1 VSKLKFLPLAC
12 LLAGLFLAANADA
25 ANSVVRFRI
34 SYGYTPFGDI
44 DVELFDDAKPITVTN
59 FLYQVQT
66 DAYDRTFLHR
76 VVPEFVLQGG
86 LYSVENPYTTDFFK
100 AMKRIPEG
108 PPITNEFNVGPRI
121 SNTFGTLAMALS
133 STNIAGNDYPLLDT
147 ATTSWFFNLVDNTDQ
162 LDPNYVVFGRVKSG
176 ASKLNFFN
184 TLAEDAGVIV
194 MQTDLFRGTG
204 LSWLF
209 SQCNDPVLAG
219 EGQIQL
225 EALPVAYFFFDCP
238 FYSDLFNVQIS
249 MVSGRDVAPPKIT
262 IAPIGVKQTIS
273 NDTHLVSGTVT
284 DNMGV
289 DQVRVYL
296 GAGNAVLAD
305 LNTNTHTWSATL
317 TNIPPGTNIVYVE
330 ATDFAGNRVTKPG
343 TFFRSVTAPI
353 GLSIAGTGC
362 RDMEVVTTNAM
373 SELVTNFVTVCG
385 GTITGATNGQ
395 PLEIGRAQKITAVP
409 APGNLFAGWYENGL
423 LVWSAPTYPFFID
436 LSQTNRNITAAFN
449 TNLFPYVKGTYTGIF
464 CNSEQVE
471 EVSSGFFSLTV
482 GDVGTYSAKVSMGG
496 KTYPMTG
503 TFDSGSGK
511 NLNFLFRPESNQRL
525 TSEVFWVRMTLDLTP
540 ESIGGSGHLSGT
552 FSNAITIGVIT
563 NVLHEVIT
571 TNIDMVNGIETYVT
585 NFMTVPE
592 TNYFNTNWTA
602 ELHADRAVYS
612 ATRPAPQEGK
622 YTLLIP
628 AATNSTSGPFGD
640 GYGRAT
646 INSKGSLTFSGSLAD
661 GTKVTQKAAIS
672 KNGNWPLYLSLYKK
686 KGMLLSRIL
695 IDTNQTDDLSGLMNW
710 FKRTQVA
717 KYYGTGFTNESM
729 IIGSRF
735 TPPTATTR
743 LLELTAGVAGFTNG
757 GLVADFANDVTLD
770 AAGKV
775 TNLDTNKL
783 SLNLNKSSGLITGA
797 VTPPTGGR
805 SLPIKGAVLQRQN
818 RGSGYFLG
826 TNNTSGRV
834 SLGQ

>member
-1 VSKLKFLPLAC
+1 MSKLKFLPLAC
-12 LLAGLFLAANADA
+12 LLAGLFVAANADA
-25 ANSVVRFRI
+25 ANSVVRFRL

-44 DVELFDDAKPITVTN
+44 DVELFDDAKPITVSN

-76 VVPEFVLQGG
+76 VVPDFIVQGG
-86 LYSVENPYTTDFFK
+86 LYSVENPYTTDFFR
-100 AMKRIPEG
+100 AMKRIPESA
-108 PPITNEFNVGPRI
+108 PITNEFNVGPRI

-133 STNIAGNDYPLLDT
+133 STNIGGFDYPLLDT

-162 LDPNYVVFGRVKSG
+162 LDPNYVAFGRVKSG

-184 TLAEDAGVIV
+184 TLAEEAGIIN
-194 MQTDLFRGTG
+194 MFSLNYLLSSCDLVSIDGEPG
-204 LSWLF
+204 
-209 SQCNDPVLAG
+209 NALAN
-219 EGQIQL
+219 
-225 EALPVAYFFFDCP
+225 LPVAYFFFDCP

-273 NDTHLVSGTVT
+273 NDTHLVSGTAT
-284 DNMGV
+284 DNVGV
-289 DQVRVYL
+289 EQVRVYL
-296 GAGNAVLAD
+296 GASSPILAD

-317 TNIPPGTNIVYVE
+317 TNIAPGTNFFYVE
-330 ATDFAGNRVTKPG
+330 ATDAAGNRMTKPG

-395 PLEIGRAQKITAVP
+395 PLEIERAQKITAVP
-409 APGNLFAGWYENGL
+409 APGHLFAGWYENGL

-436 LSQTNRNITAAFN
+436 RSQPNRNITAAFN
-449 TNLFPYVKGTYTGIF
+449 TNLFPYVKGTYSGVF

-471 EVSSGFFSLTV
+471 EASSGFFSLTV

-503 TFDSGSGK
+503 TFDSGSGN
-511 NLNFLFRPESNQRL
+511 NLNFLFRPEYNQRL

-552 FSNAITIGVIT
+552 ISNAITIGVIT

-628 AATNSTSGPFGD
+628 ADTNSTSGPFGD

-661 GTKVTQKAAIS
+661 GTKVAQKVPIS
-672 KNGNWPLYLSLYKK
+672 KNGNWPLYLSLYKR

-695 IDTNQTDDLSGLMNW
+695 IDTNQADDLSGLMNW

-743 LLELTAGVAGFTNG
+743 LLELTTGVVGFTNG

-775 TNLDTNKL
+775 TNLDMNKL

-805 SLPIKGAVLQRQN
+805 SLPVKGAVLQRQN

-826 TNNTSGRV
+826 TNNTSGHV